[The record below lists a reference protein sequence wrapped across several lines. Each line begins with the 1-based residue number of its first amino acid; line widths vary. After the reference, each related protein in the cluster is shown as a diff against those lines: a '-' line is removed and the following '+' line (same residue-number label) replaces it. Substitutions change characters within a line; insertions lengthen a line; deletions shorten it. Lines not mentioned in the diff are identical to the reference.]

1 MYFDTHSTQF
11 IQVNEL
17 INKANDIWDRRNAQA
32 VEDGDVELPHML
44 PLVRLKVDKALLP
57 LR

>member
-1 MYFDTHSTQF
+1 M
-11 IQVNEL
+11 QVNEL

-32 VEDGDVELPHML
+32 VEDGEVELPHML
-44 PLVRLKVDKALLP
+44 PLVRLKVDEPLLP